1 MFFHKTFLVVQGLLA
16 YITFS
21 DAYPVH
27 GYSDDSKNKDIW
39 AVVIVLGGFFGFFIL
54 ISLCS
59 YCLCHKCIRLANYDE
74 TSNRTT
80 ETSLND
86 FEQITGCVDSTL
98 PRYSEEITGYVDR
111 TLPRYSEEIETHG
124 GPAPPPIYIWNSGV
138 PPPDYTVS

>member
-1 MFFHKTFLVVQGLLA
+1 MFLHKTFLVVQLLA
-16 YITFS
+16 YIIFS

-27 GYSDDSKNKDIW
+27 DYSDDSKNNDIW
-39 AVVIVLGGFFGFFIL
+39 AVIIVLGGFFGGLIL

-59 YCLCHKCIRLANYDE
+59 YCLCHKCIRVTNYDE
-74 TSNRTT
+74 TSNRTN

-86 FEQITGCVDSTL
+86 FEQISGC
-98 PRYSEEITGYVDR
+98 IDR